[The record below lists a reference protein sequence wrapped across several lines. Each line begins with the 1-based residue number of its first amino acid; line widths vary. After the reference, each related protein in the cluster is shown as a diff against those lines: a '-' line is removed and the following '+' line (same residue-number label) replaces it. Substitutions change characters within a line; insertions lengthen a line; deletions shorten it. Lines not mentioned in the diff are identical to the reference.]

1 MSFCLLVQ
9 PIDEVGCRALRAAG
23 LEPRL
28 ASAEDMT
35 TVASEIPGAVA
46 AITRNAGLSREAIA
60 AAEDLLVIG
69 NHGTGYDPI
78 DIPFATSQGIP
89 VVNTPE
95 ANVQSVAELA
105 VGLTLAAAK
114 HLLAADRAT
123 RQGNFAFKYHVPI
136 RELAGKTA
144 GIVGYGRIG
153 RRTAEIFKAAFGM
166 RILVYSPSAD
176 PAALYKEG
184 FSKADRLVELLTVS
198 DVVSLHV
205 PLTPASQALIG
216 EAELA
221 RLKPS
226 AILIN
231 TSRGAVVDE
240 PALIRALEQGK
251 LAAAGL
257 DVYATETME
266 PGHPLLRLENAV
278 LTPHIGGSSKE
289 ALERTATQVVEQ
301 VTAVLHGKRPS
312 HLVNP
317 EAWHR
322 RRHRHS

>member
-9 PIDEVGCRALRAAG
+9 PIDEVGCRALRSAG

-35 TVASEIPGAVA
+35 TVAREIPGAVA

-60 AAEDLLVIG
+60 AAADLLVIG

-89 VVNTPE
+89 VVHTPE

-114 HLLAADRAT
+114 HLPAADRAT
-123 RQGNFAFKYHVPI
+123 RRGDFGFKYHAPI

-144 GIVGYGRIG
+144 GIIGFGRIG
-153 RRTAEIFKAAFGM
+153 RLTAAIFKAAFGM
-166 RILVYSPSAD
+166 RVLVYSPSAD
-176 PAALYKEG
+176 PAALRTAG
-184 FSKADRLVELLTVS
+184 FSKVDRLVELLAAS

-205 PLTPASQALIG
+205 PLTPASKALIG

-257 DVYATETME
+257 DVYANETMS
-266 PGHPLLRLENAV
+266 PTHPLLQLENV
-278 LTPHIGGSSKE
+278 ILTPHIGGSSKE
-289 ALERTATQVVEQ
+289 ALERTARQVVDQ
-301 VTAVLHGKRPS
+301 VTAVLQGERPT

-317 EAWHR
+317 EVWHR
-322 RRHRHS
+322 RRHS